1 LEEAALPAAAAEAE
15 VVATAASSLITAL
28 LDHPAHQDSLEPQER
43 MDSPVKPA
51 RTEKPPKEPSPA
63 SPVDA
68 SPALLDP
75 LDHPDQM
82 DHPDPVETTDNPAA
96 PEPQETADKPD
107 HQDQLEMP
115 DHQDLQDSP
124 VPQETLEPQEPVA
137 VEPQDP
143 RDHPDQQDP
152 LANPEPQ
159 DKAPNLAHP
168 DHQDQLDHPD
178 SPELPEAT
186 DSQEDQEAQEFPDP
200 MPPTAHA
207 HQGQEM
213 PPLPVDRLL
222 KEVPAAVLV
231 ELVAPAERPEATSS
245 ALSRRLKRLSSS
257 NDNTRAEPLFGVEDA
272 SPTFLHFFQC
282 PPPLSMCNFNE
293 TAAVFAIVYLFF
305 FGIQKNRKE

>member
-1 LEEAALPAAAAEAE
+1 MTAESEAAHPLVGEGVRAAG
-15 VVATAASSLITAL
+15 SSLTIAL

-51 RTEKPPKEPSPA
+51 KTEKPPKEPSPA
-63 SPVDA
+63 NPVDA

-75 LDHPDQM
+75 QDHPDQM
-82 DHPDPVETTDNPAA
+82 AHPDPVETTDNPAA

-115 DHQDLQDSP
+115 DHQDLQASP
-124 VPQETLEPQEPVA
+124 EPQETLEPQEPAA

-152 LANPEPQ
+152 LASPEPQ

-178 SPELPEAT
+178 SPEPPEAT

-200 MPPTAHA
+200 MPPTARAHHA
-207 HQGQEM
+207 QEM

-222 KEVPAAVLV
+222 KEVPAVLV

-257 NDNTRAEPLFGVEDA
+257 NDNMRAEPLFGVEDA
-272 SPTFLHFFQC
+272 SPTFLHFFQS

-293 TAAVFAIVYLFF
+293 TAAVFAIMCLSL